1 MQTQSDKRFLNFPLV
16 MLGDTITNPRD
27 GLDKILNYA
36 IVEYSPHCRRTWQQA
51 FAQIIYC
58 KYRKKGVNF
67 SAKVN
72 KLFRRDDVE
81 AFLEGGY
88 EGGNVLDECFAMMGH
103 NAPDGVNN
111 QMIESI
117 NDSGVEFNDQEQKA
131 IVDCMAMIDAGHYL
145 GFTLGNIDAVQEGAR
160 KARLELLAFQREHG
174 HDASASIP
182 VKYFQDTWNVVQ
194 KPDNEQNIITEM
206 RLFRMVAAV
215 RSLIGGK
222 ALTGTTKDMLRAR
235 CIGGKS
241 PKVASAILKKSPA
254 LIKESS
260 ELESRWKFD
269 KVLNEGGTRGFYTSV
284 GMYRRIFLST
294 ENNAVEKMVEGIV
307 KTHTVKKA
315 VYANKQQAIRQAV
328 RDKVE
333 SLTKPAAHSHHDSQ
347 STSRSTNT

>member
-36 IVEYSPHCRRTWQQA
+36 IVDYSRHCRRTWKQA
-51 FAQIIYC
+51 FAQIVYC
-58 KYRKKGVNF
+58 RCRNKDVGF
-67 SAKVN
+67 SAKVD
-72 KLFRRDDVE
+72 KLLRRPDVKD
-81 AFLEGGY
+81 FLGGYTEGGSVV
-88 EGGNVLDECFAMMGH
+88 GDCFAAGGY
-103 NAPDGVNN
+103 NPNDGAHSR
-111 QMIESI
+111 MIEAI
-117 NDSGVEFNDQEQKA
+117 DNSGIEFNDAEQAA
-131 IVDCMAMIDAGHYL
+131 IVDCMAVIDAAHYL
-145 GFTLGNIDAVQEGAR
+145 GFTIVGSIDGINEGAS
-160 KARLELLAFQREHG
+160 KSRLDLEAFQREHG

-182 VKYFQDTWNVVQ
+182 VEYFKDILNIVR
-194 KPDNEQNIITEM
+194 KPDNERNTAAEM

-241 PKVASAILKKSPA
+241 PKVASAILKKSPE
-254 LIKESS
+254 LISESN
-260 ELESRWKFD
+260 ELKSRWKFD
-269 KVLNEGGTRGFYTSV
+269 KVLNEGGTRGFYTNV

-294 ENNAVEKMVEGIV
+294 ENNAAEKMVEAIV

-333 SLTKPAAHSHHDSQ
+333 SLTKPAEH
-347 STSRSTNT
+347 